1 MGNLVTLQR
10 SIVGVAADVRTK
22 CLEEEECV
30 KIFFCGLFCQ
40 LVNISE
46 RSFIAL
52 FAIVVILKVSDILRM

>member
-1 MGNLVTLQR
+1 M
-10 SIVGVAADVRTK
+10 AADVRTK